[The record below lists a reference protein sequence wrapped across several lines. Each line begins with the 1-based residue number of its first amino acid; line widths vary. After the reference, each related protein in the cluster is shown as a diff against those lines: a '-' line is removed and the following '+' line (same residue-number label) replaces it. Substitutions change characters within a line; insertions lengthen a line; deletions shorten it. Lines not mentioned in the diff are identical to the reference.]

1 VTGAQAACHHR
12 RMKLATYKDGS
23 RDGQLVV
30 VSSDLTQ
37 AHHASGIVT
46 RMQQLLDDWNFLA
59 PQLQDLARTLAQGK
73 ARHAFPFEPRMCMAP
88 LPRAFRLVDA
98 QPPASDELAAD
109 AMAGAHDALPFEVT
123 AGRDEAPEIDFGAQL
138 AVALG
143 DVPRGAGDDQARDGV
158 RLLLLGNHW
167 QRRLQGARVA
177 TAMAWAPVAVTPD
190 ELGRAWHRGRLA
202 LAVCTA
208 VDDRALA
215 PVETAR
221 AGMPDTGALVA
232 QLARHRAVSAG
243 TLLALPGLPRTA
255 LDRPADVAQVAIE
268 AFDAQGRSV
277 FGAIRQ
283 PNRHMVDTAVPG

>member
-1 VTGAQAACHHR
+1 
-12 RMKLATYKDGS
+12 MKLATYKDGS

-98 QPPASDELAAD
+98 QPPASDELAGD
-109 AMAGAHDALPFEVT
+109 TMAGAHDALPFEAT
-123 AGRDEAPEIDFGAQL
+123 AGQDGAPEIDFGAQL

-143 DVPRGAGDDQARDGV
+143 DVPRGAAEDQARDGV

-167 QRRLQGARVA
+167 QRRCEGVRAVSSL
-177 TAMAWAPVAVTPD
+177 AWAPVAVTPD

-202 LAVCTA
+202 LTVCVA
-208 VDDRALA
+208 VDGRALA
-215 PVETAR
+215 PVETAKVGTPD
-221 AGMPDTGALVA
+221 AGVLIA

-243 TLLALPGLPRTA
+243 TLLALPGLPRTVLEDA
-255 LDRPADVAQVAIE
+255 SGMAQVAIE
-268 AFDAQGRSV
+268 AFDAQGQSV
-277 FGAIRQ
+277 FGALCQ
-283 PNRHMVDTAVPG
+283 PNRSAVDAAPPG

>member
-1 VTGAQAACHHR
+1 
-12 RMKLATYKDGS
+12 MKLATYRDGS

-73 ARHAFPFEPRMCMAP
+73 ARHAFPFEPRLCMAP
-88 LPRAFRLVDA
+88 LPRAFRLVEA
-98 QPPASDELAAD
+98 QPPAARELAGD
-109 AMAGAHDALPFEVT
+109 AMAGAHDALSFDANEGHGEVS
-123 AGRDEAPEIDFGAQL
+123 AIDFGAQL

-143 DVPRGAGDDQARDGV
+143 DVPRGAGEDQARDGV
-158 RLLLLGNHW
+158 RLVLLGNHW
-167 QRRLQGARVA
+167 QRRRPDQGVRGALS
-177 TAMAWAPVAVTPD
+177 MAWAPVAVTPD

-202 LAVCTA
+202 LTVRT
-208 VDDRALA
+208 VVGDRALA
-215 PVETAR
+215 PVETAKVGTPD
-221 AGMPDTGALVA
+221 AGVLIA

-255 LDRPADVAQVAIE
+255 LENTPALEPVTIE
-268 AFDAQGRSV
+268 VFDAQGQSV

-283 PNRHMVDTAVPG
+283 PNRNAVEPVFPG

>member
-1 VTGAQAACHHR
+1 
-12 RMKLATYKDGS
+12 MKLATYKDGS

-30 VSSDLTQ
+30 VSADLTQ

-73 ARHAFPFEPRMCMAP
+73 SRHAFPFDPRMCMAA

-98 QPPASDELAAD
+98 QPPAGEELAGD
-109 AMAGAHDALPFEVT
+109 AMAGPHAAQPFEPD
-123 AGRDEAPEIDFGAQL
+123 AGPGEPTEVDFGARL

-143 DVPRGAGDDQARDGV
+143 DVPRGAGEDQARDGV
-158 RLLLLGNHW
+158 RLLLLGHHW
-167 QRRLQGARVA
+167 QCRRPGVHVA
-177 TAMAWAPVAVTPD
+177 TSVAWAPVAVTPD
-190 ELGRAWHRGRLA
+190 ELGRAWHRGRIA
-202 LAVCTA
+202 LTVCTA

-243 TLLALPGLPRTA
+243 TLLALPGLSRTA
-255 LDRPADVAQVAIE
+255 LEPPSDVALVASE

-283 PNRHMVDTAVPG
+283 PNRSMVDTPFPG

>member
-1 VTGAQAACHHR
+1 
-12 RMKLATYKDGS
+12 MKLATYKDGS

-98 QPPASDELAAD
+98 QPPAIDDLAGD
-109 AMAGAHDALPFEVT
+109 AMAGAHDALPFGVT
-123 AGRDEAPEIDFGAQL
+123 AGRDEALEIDFGARL
-138 AVALG
+138 VVALG
-143 DVPRGAGDDQARDGV
+143 DVPRGAAEDQARDGV

-167 QRRLQGARVA
+167 QHRCQGVRVA
-177 TAMAWAPVAVTPD
+177 STMAWAPVAVTPD

-202 LAVCTA
+202 LSVCVA
-208 VDDRALA
+208 VDGRALA
-215 PVETAR
+215 PVETAKV
-221 AGMPDTGALVA
+221 GMPDAGLLIA

-243 TLLALPGLPRTA
+243 TLLALPDLPRTVPDKA
-255 LDRPADVAQVAIE
+255 AEMETVAVE
-268 AFDAQGRSV
+268 AFDAQGQSV
-277 FGAIRQ
+277 FGAIHQASR
-283 PNRHMVDTAVPG
+283 RTVDAAPPG